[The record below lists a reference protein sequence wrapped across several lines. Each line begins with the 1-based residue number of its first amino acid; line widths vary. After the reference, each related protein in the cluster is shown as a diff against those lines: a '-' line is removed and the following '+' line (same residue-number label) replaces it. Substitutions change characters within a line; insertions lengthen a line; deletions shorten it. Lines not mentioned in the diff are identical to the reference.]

1 MSPAEPRLE
10 MRDISV
16 RYGEQI
22 ALRNVDFDLLP
33 GEIHALV
40 GEHRAGKSTL
50 VKLLSGAVWKDG
62 GTILLDG
69 RPVEGFT
76 PESSMRRRIGM
87 LYQEINIVPS
97 LNALENI
104 FAGQTPVK
112 WLGRIDRFSMAQTA
126 RRLFARLKVDINLEV
141 PLARLTMAEQ
151 LMVELARLLSINP
164 QILIFDE
171 ISSKL
176 TPLEMER
183 VYSILF
189 EAKRKNH
196 SVIYISHNMDEIFR
210 FADRVTIL
218 KDGQRLGTEEIKD
231 LNRAKLLNLTYSFV
245 LSRQE
250 LEKKNKELYF
260 LKRYNENIIKN
271 LPVGVIILNDQDRL
285 YLLNPP
291 AAQILN
297 LGETELADSN
307 LGGLL
312 LRANLQEYDQILAS
326 VRRREE
332 GTWEEVRY
340 GADKTLR
347 ISTFPFKDED
357 YEFLGTIILLE
368 DISKALLF
376 NEYLRRVEKIASTAE
391 LAAGVAHE
399 INNPLGIV
407 LNYTNLIKRKSLAS
421 KGGMEKVRI
430 IEEELLRIKEIVS
443 SLLSFSRIDNSDM
456 APVDLAEILHEVILL
471 IHHKLHEKEI
481 NFLWAR
487 PQAGGLRVM
496 GNANKLK
503 QVFINLLVNSIEA
516 VPRKGK
522 VQVEM
527 QADPTRRTVAV
538 TFRDNG
544 CGIPEAIRQQ
554 IFDPFF
560 TTKQGGKNT
569 GLGLAI
575 SQHIIETHRGL
586 IEVNTDGSTEFVIR
600 LPLLDG

>member
-1 MSPAEPRLE
+1 MQ
-10 MRDISV
+10 DIWV
-16 RYGEQI
+16 RYGELT
-22 ALRNVDFDLLP
+22 ALRGVDFDLLP

-62 GTILLDG
+62 GRILLEG
-69 RPVEGFT
+69 RAVEGFT
-76 PESSMRRRIGM
+76 PASSMRQRIGM

-97 LNALENI
+97 LSALENI
-104 FAGQTPVK
+104 FAGQTPVR
-112 WLGRIDRFSMAQTA
+112 WPGRIDRDSMVQKA

-141 PLARLTMAEQ
+141 PLARLSMAEQ
-151 LMVELARLLSINP
+151 LMVELARLLSIDP
-164 QILIFDE
+164 EILIFDE

-183 VYSILF
+183 VYAILF
-189 EAKRKNH
+189 EAKRRNR
-196 SVIYISHNMDEIFR
+196 SVIYISHNMDEILR
-210 FADRVTIL
+210 FADRVSIL

-231 LNRAKLLNLTYSFV
+231 LNRLKLINLTYSFV
-245 LSRQE
+245 LSRRE
-250 LEKKNKELYF
+250 LEKDNKELYF
-260 LKRYNENIIKN
+260 LKRYHENIIKN

-291 AAQILN
+291 AARILN
-297 LGETELADSN
+297 LGEHPPDEPDLA
-307 LGGLL
+307 GLF
-312 LRANLQEYDQILAS
+312 LRARLQEHEQVLAA
-326 VRRREE
+326 VHRREE
-332 GTWEEVRY
+332 ASWEEVRC

-357 YEFLGTIILLE
+357 YEFLGTIVLLE

-376 NEYLRRVEKIASTAE
+376 NEYLRRAEKIASTAE

-407 LNYTNLIKRKSLAS
+407 LNYTNLIKRKSLAG
-421 KGGMEKVRI
+421 KGGLEKVRI

-456 APVDLAEILHEVILL
+456 APVDLGEILHEVILL
-471 IHHKLHEKEI
+471 IRHKLHEKEVS
-481 NFLWAR
+481 FLWAR
-487 PQAGGLRVM
+487 PPEGLRVL

-503 QVFINLLVNSIEA
+503 QVFINLLVNGIEA

-527 QADPTRRTVAV
+527 RSDPQRRTAAV

-560 TTKQGGKNT
+560 TTKEGGKNT

-575 SQHIIETHRGL
+575 SQHIVETHRGL
-586 IEVNTDGSTEFVIR
+586 IEVNTEGATEFVVR
-600 LPLLDG
+600 LPLLEG

>member
-1 MSPAEPRLE
+1 MSAAEPRLE

-189 EAKRKNH
+189 EAKRKSH

-231 LNRAKLLNLTYSFV
+231 LNRAKLINLTYSFV
-245 LSRQE
+245 LSRRE
-250 LEKKNKELYF
+250 LEKDNKELYF

-285 YLLNPP
+285 YLMNPP
-291 AAQILN
+291 AAQVLN
-297 LGETELADSN
+297 LGEEEQADGNLA
-307 LGGLL
+307 GLF
-312 LRANLQEYDQILAS
+312 LRANLQEYDQILAV

-347 ISTFPFKDED
+347 ISSFPFKDED

-421 KGGMEKVRI
+421 KSGMEKVRI

-456 APVDLAEILHEVILL
+456 APVDLADILHEVILL

-527 QADPTRRTVAV
+527 QADPPRRTVAV

-586 IEVNTDGSTEFVIR
+586 IEVNADGCTEFVVR
-600 LPLLDG
+600 LPLLAG

>member
-1 MSPAEPRLE
+1 MSAAEPRLE

-189 EAKRKNH
+189 EAKRKSH

-231 LNRAKLLNLTYSFV
+231 LNRAKLINLTYSFV
-245 LSRQE
+245 LSRRE
-250 LEKKNKELYF
+250 LEKDNKELYF

-285 YLLNPP
+285 YLMNPP

-297 LGETELADSN
+297 LGEEELADGN
-307 LGGLL
+307 LAGLF
-312 LRANLQEYDQILAS
+312 LRANLQEYDQILAV

-347 ISTFPFKDED
+347 ISSFPFKDED

-421 KGGMEKVRI
+421 KSGMEKVRI

-456 APVDLAEILHEVILL
+456 APVDLADILHEVILL

-527 QADPTRRTVAV
+527 QADPPRRTVAV

-586 IEVNTDGSTEFVIR
+586 IEVNADGCTEFVVR
-600 LPLLDG
+600 LPLLAG